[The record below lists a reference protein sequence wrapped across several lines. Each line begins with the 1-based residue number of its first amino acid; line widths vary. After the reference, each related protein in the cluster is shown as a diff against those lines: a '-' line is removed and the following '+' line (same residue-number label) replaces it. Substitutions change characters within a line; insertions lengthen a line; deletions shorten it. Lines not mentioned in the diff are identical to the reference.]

1 MKYFILKPDERFFDG
16 LILRNQRNAFNHSW
30 ICREHFYKIPK
41 RNIISVTTTKDT
53 IFPAVITSPYLLV
66 SEVVRSVI
74 EMFGDM
80 VLAKDVVLVDSE
92 NGCMKQYFMVVL
104 EELTGEIEAEKNVGG
119 LKKKVILRIEGKP
132 LKERN
137 IFMMELDRCRDIV
150 ISLDFAE
157 SILRRKVQGIR
168 LEEIELKER

>member
-1 MKYFILKPDERFFDG
+1 MKYFILKPDEKFFDG
-16 LILRNQRNAFNHSW
+16 PILRNQRNTFNHRW
-30 ICREHFYKIPK
+30 ICKEHFYKLPK

-53 IFPAVITSPYLLV
+53 IFPAIITSPYLLV
-66 SEVVRSVI
+66 SEVFRTVI

-92 NGCMKQYFMVVL
+92 KGCIKQYFMVVL
-104 EELTGEIEAEKNVGG
+104 EELAGEIVTEKNAGG
-119 LKKKVILRIEGKP
+119 LRKTIIIRSEGIP

-157 SILRRKVQGIR
+157 SILRRKVQGIC